1 MLWLVAVVVCGT
13 YSLPLAAA
21 FLCLRM
27 YDVYLNAAAASHKTQ
42 QQFKLHKT
50 QQQSIFHS
58 PNSHIYLRPKFP
70 YIFAGCARTLRT
82 RGGGGHTENEM
93 LPERSMSMAANS
105 CGGAGVRAAGK
116 EDD

>member
-42 QQFKLHKT
+42 QQFKFHKT
-50 QQQSIFHS
+50 QQRCKFHS
-58 PNSHIYLRPKFP
+58 PNSRIYLRA
-70 YIFAGCARTLRT
+70 AGA
-82 RGGGGHTENEM
+82 HSENEM